1 VKRDISPVSLARRTL
16 LAGSGAALAAKGIS
30 DTGIAPR
37 RVLAGQATP
46 TPDEAA
52 FFIQFIHFEKLF
64 APYGVVL
71 DEEQLAGLYSLDVQI
86 YRDVRNQ
93 FDENARQAAEEL
105 LADPDFAVR
114 VDQLP
119 FSPGDTIV
127 GLGDSITDDL
137 QSWLE
142 ILRHLLALR
151 RPGDQIQVINA
162 GLSGDTTTDVLR
174 RRYVPIILMQPTW
187 IICMLGTNDAFRFG
201 REPTKTA
208 VSLNETAKNLEE
220 LRHIAATEST
230 ANWAWMTP
238 PTCHEALFAATPF
251 AAPLETSVSNDDVVA
266 IADVVQ
272 RQPEPVV
279 DLVTLFGRPRA
290 SELMLTDGIHPSLAG
305 QQVIARALVERLTE

>member
-1 VKRDISPVSLARRTL
+1 VKLDFGTALKSRRTL
-16 LAGSGAALAAKGIS
+16 LAGSGAALATKGIPG
-30 DTGIAPR
+30 TGLAPR
-37 RVLAGQATP
+37 RVLARQATP
-46 TPDEAA
+46 TPDEVAYI
-52 FFIQFIHFEKLF
+52 IQFIHFEKLF

-71 DEEQLAGLYSLDVQI
+71 NEEQLAGLYSLDVETC
-86 YRDVRNQ
+86 RDVRNQ
-93 FDENARQAAEEL
+93 FAVNARQAAEEL

-119 FSPGDTIV
+119 FSSGGTIV
-127 GLGDSITDDL
+127 GVGDSITDDL

-151 RPGDQIQVINA
+151 RPDDQIQVINA

-174 RRYVPIILMQPTW
+174 RRYIPIILTQPTW

-208 VSLNETAKNLEE
+208 VSLDETAKNLDE

-230 ANWAWMTP
+230 ANWVWMTP
-238 PTCHEALFAATPF
+238 PTCDEALFAATPY
-251 AAPLETSVSNDDVVA
+251 AGPLETSVSNDDVVA

-279 DLVTLFGRPRA
+279 DLVTLFGRPPA

-305 QQVIARALVERLTE
+305 QRVIAQALVERLTE

>member
-1 VKRDISPVSLARRTL
+1 MQHQE
-16 LAGSGAALAAKGIS
+16 
-30 DTGIAPR
+30 R
-37 RVLAGQATP
+37 RVGP
-46 TPDEAA
+46 E
-52 FFIQFIHFEKLF
+52 
-64 APYGVVL
+64 
-71 DEEQLAGLYSLDVQI
+71 
-86 YRDVRNQ
+86 
-93 FDENARQAAEEL
+93 
-105 LADPDFAVR
+105 FAVR

-119 FSPGDTIV
+119 FSPVDTIV

-208 VSLNETAKNLEE
+208 VSLDETAMNLKE

-238 PTCHEALFAATPF
+238 PTSDEALFAATPF
-251 AAPLETSVSNDDVVA
+251 AGPLETSVSNDDVVA
-266 IADVVQ
+266 IAGVVQ
-272 RQPEPVV
+272 GQPEPVV
-279 DLVTLFGRPRA
+279 DLVTLFGWPPA

-305 QQVIARALVERLTE
+305 QQVIARALVERLTD